1 MDRVTALIAVA
12 HRRLRLRRLLMAI
25 EKNPEMLGEDMAIK
39 IKKPMELVALKSHL
53 MRSEQSEKEIGEI
66 GKAYGAVLD
75 EIDELKDAHR
85 EHVGDL
91 KQYSGELRRRI
102 ESMVGNAD
110 PNDGQTGQESTIVEG
125 RQIISSET
133 PK

>member
-25 EKNPEMLGEDMAIK
+25 EKNPEMLGDDMALK

-53 MRSEQSEKEIGEI
+53 MRSEQSEKDIAAI
-66 GKAYGAVLD
+66 GKDYGVVLD
-75 EIDELKDAHR
+75 EIDELKAAHR

-102 ESMVGNAD
+102 EGMVGNTD
-110 PNDGQTGQESTIVEG
+110 PNDGQAGQESAIVEG